1 MEGPEEVADAASD
14 ALDYH
19 YYEDGEGNKG
29 YYDDAGN
36 YYPLGDTT
44 GYYSADGEYHL
55 YEASQATSSDGD
67 AATAE
72 AEAPTAVVDGD
83 GPPPLAPPPSA
94 DAGGGAQAP
103 VAKPALA
110 PKVTALDLLRNL
122 KGATSAS
129 VPPAADTEAPPAAQ
143 SAAEESPPVEV
154 LAAEEVAPVEAAA
167 ETPATSTEE
176 EVTPVQAAA
185 ETPVTSAAKEVAPVE
200 VAPETLATTPATPP
214 VEPPEAA
221 AAEATPPRPVSAA
234 AMPAP
239 EAVSESSQLL
249 SLGPLQNG
257 CLPSAL
263 GRLALHGT
271 HGLAAVL
278 HPTVAESQLAAA
290 MADAPADALRI
301 APAFLVEL
309 VQATGVPCPG
319 VSAQGRRVV
328 ARRARMVLFDGE
340 RFLGNTLCV
349 GAIARAASPAA
360 GVPSASTSAGAS
372 DASSSWTFDLRERS
386 GRIGP
391 NVGGVDMPSA
401 AARRGRQP
409 AAPIL
414 VRSRLRPEGLSLL
427 VELTLAYECSDEE
440 AARARNG
447 FAAGVCVEEEVCAA
461 FTAVRLPLVEDH
473 TGATRLQGE
482 GVRTLNLPLFTG
494 SLDAPKAVAGAQ
506 GAGAASQQP
515 GRHPTADAAGVPQLV
530 IRLSAISTSKGA
542 ADAAQGASMGP
553 QTALLPF
560 DQRGRA
566 LVEALSAYTHAM
578 ASALGCVIAARR
590 RLELPTRTRLLVCAH
605 RACLNCAHWH
615 IATSCCSAR

>member
-55 YEASQATSSDGD
+55 YEASQSTSSAGD

-72 AEAPTAVVDGD
+72 AEAPTAVADGD
-83 GPPPLAPPPSA
+83 GAYPPAPPLNA

-129 VPPAADTEAPPAAQ
+129 VPPAADTEAPPAAE

-154 LAAEEVAPVEAAA
+154 SAAEEVTPVEAAA
-167 ETPATSTEE
+167 ETPATS
-176 EVTPVQAAA
+176 PA
-185 ETPVTSAAKEVAPVE
+185 EEVAPVE
-200 VAPETLATTPATPP
+200 AAPETPATTPATPP

-221 AAEATPPRPVSAA
+221 AAEATPPRPMPAA
-234 AMPAP
+234 AMPVP
-239 EAVSESSQLL
+239 QAVSESSQLL

-278 HPTVAESQLAAA
+278 HPTVGESQLAAA

-386 GRIGP
+386 GRIDP

-461 FTAVRLPLVEDH
+461 FTALRLPLVEDH

-515 GRHPTADAAGVPQLV
+515 GRHPTADAAGVPELV
-530 IRLSAISTSKGA
+530 IRLSAISMSKGA

-560 DQRGRA
+560 DERGRA

-590 RLELPTRTRLLVCAH
+590 RLELPTRTRVLVCAH
-605 RACLNCAHWH
+605 RACLKCAHWH
-615 IATSCCSAR
+615 VATSCCSAR